1 MKQQKQSPAVAVT
14 GQGAQGTTQQSTDSA
29 RETYVCELPHG
40 KVIVTFEYGP
50 AEVIVKLSGVK
61 ATAADEPRLRTVLEP
76 LFARLHDDPRPVRIL
91 GEHAAHPAV
100 VVGHGDNAFGYIE
113 EPLVSDLHR
122 VGGGFSV
129 RFRLRF
135 DGGAPALDCE
145 WSPRVP
151 TPRELRRKVD
161 PTRYRA
167 ARHWFLEAVAQRFGG
182 SVVCVEM
189 SDGAGGAA

>member
-1 MKQQKQSPAVAVT
+1 MKQQKQSPEAAAT
-14 GQGAQGTTQQSTDSA
+14 ARGAQGATQQRNGST

-61 ATAADEPRLRTVLEP
+61 GTAADEPRLRTVLEP
-76 LFARLHDDPRPVRIL
+76 LLARLHDDPRPVRIL
-91 GEHAAHPAV
+91 GEHAVYPGV
-100 VVGHGDNAFGYIE
+100 IIGHGDNALAYIE

-129 RFRLRF
+129 RFHLRF
-135 DGGAPALDCE
+135 HGGAPALDCE
-145 WSPRVP
+145 WIPRVP

-161 PTRYRA
+161 PKRYRA
-167 ARHWFLEAVAQRFGG
+167 SRHWFLEAVGQRFGG

-189 SDGAGGAA
+189 PGGGAA